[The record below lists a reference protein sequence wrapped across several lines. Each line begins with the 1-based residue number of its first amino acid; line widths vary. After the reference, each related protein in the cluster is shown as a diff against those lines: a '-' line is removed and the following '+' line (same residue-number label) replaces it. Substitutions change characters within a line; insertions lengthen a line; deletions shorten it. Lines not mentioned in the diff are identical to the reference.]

1 MSIVRLTVNDDD
13 YSAGWISDIDLRA
26 HNGNDTIWISG
37 IGNKI
42 YGGAGNDTI
51 TFYAYGTTEVRGGT
65 GSNTIVCLGNQGT
78 LTIAGRDD
86 GNTVSVIAS
95 AASVTDVIT
104 KNGADLV
111 EIHYGDDVTDTA
123 SFFISTGSG
132 DDSVTVTGPMR
143 GVINT
148 GHGNDVVK
156 TPLPDPLFV
165 HKEYVHDSNIDLGTG
180 NDRFEG
186 IIRDSTIRAGV
197 GNDTIVLTHAIPDP
211 LMYPDAMP
219 YLSQGNV
226 IVGGRG
232 QDTVDLRDA
241 GPVSLRGANTIVF
254 ETVKDSHWQA
264 SMADQVLGFATGLD
278 KFDLRGI
285 AAQIGVPSLVWDVG
299 GDGVFSGVKGEVV
312 VTSHH
317 AGGWRVAIDA
327 NGDGVFNHRDTHFFV
342 DTYMDLPLSA
352 SDFLLG

>member
-1 MSIVRLTVNDDD
+1 MSIIRLTVNDDVF
-13 YSAGWISDIDLRA
+13 SPGWISDVDVRA
-26 HNGNDTIWISG
+26 HNGNDTIWMSG
-37 IGNKI
+37 FGNKI

-65 GSNTIVCLGNQGT
+65 GTNTIACPGNQGT

-86 GNTVSVIAS
+86 GNTISVIAS
-95 AASVTDVIT
+95 AASVTNVIT

-111 EIHYGDDVTDTA
+111 DIDYGDDVILTA
-123 SFFISTGSG
+123 SFSIWTGAG
-132 DDSVTVTGPMR
+132 DDSVSVTGPMR

-156 TPLPDPLFV
+156 TPLPVALFT
-165 HKEYVHDSNIDLGTG
+165 HGEYVHDSNIDLGTG
-180 NDRFEG
+180 NDLFEG

-197 GNDTIVLTHAIPDP
+197 GNDTIVLTHAVADP
-211 LMYPDAMP
+211 LLWPAAVS

-241 GPVSLRGANTIVF
+241 GPVSLRGGNTIVF

-299 GDGVFSGVKGEVV
+299 SDGVFSGVKGEVV

-317 AGGWRVAIDA
+317 SGGWRVAIDA

-342 DTYMDLPLSA
+342 DTHMGLPLSA
-352 SDFLLG
+352 SDFFLG